1 MATST
6 KRTRFSR
13 RLPDHVTDEL
23 VNALTIKKTYEFNT
37 LFEAVYEQL
46 KLRNAVSGGE
56 EMLRLRAYE
65 KLQNLVS
72 RGLVEKIGK
81 TYRGLEGV
89 QNART
94 PVIVPLPGALPVAA
108 SAPAPLPAPKVA
120 VVAPKVLPIS
130 TNSRVTTS
138 VSKVVIPNKVT
149 SISKVTS
156 SKVITKVIGKP
167 RPKVAA
173 R

>member
-65 KLQNLVS
+65 KLQNLVG

-94 PVIVPLPGALPVAA
+94 PVMPAVLPVAA
-108 SAPAPLPAPKVA
+108 NAAAPVVSAKVA
-120 VVAPKVLPIS
+120 TVK
-130 TNSRVTTS
+130 
-138 VSKVVIPNKVT
+138 
-149 SISKVTS
+149 
-156 SKVITKVIGKP
+156 
-167 RPKVAA
+167 
-173 R
+173 